1 MTYAEFLLFAHI
13 LVMSLWLG
21 AGFAMNVLIARGN
34 GNPALAGAIGPE
46 LEFFGTAVFAP
57 LTVLT
62 LITGALL
69 VEEFEY
75 DWSEPFILF
84 GLFTILVSMVMGP
97 LWMGRNSAK
106 LRATIAEHG
115 PTHADVP
122 KLKARLRGGA
132 IFLLV
137 LLVVTVLL
145 MVTKPG

>member
-1 MTYAEFLLFAHI
+1 MTYAELLLFAHV

-46 LEFFGTAVFAP
+46 LEFFGKAVFGP

-75 DWSEPFILF
+75 DWTEPFILF
-84 GLFTILVSMVMGP
+84 GLFTVLMSMIMGP
-97 LWMGRNSAK
+97 LWMGRNSAR
-106 LRATIAEHG
+106 LRAVIAEHG

-122 KLKARLRGGA
+122 RLKARLRGGA
-132 IFLLV
+132 IFLLAL
-137 LLVVTVLL
+137 LLVTVFL
-145 MVTKPG
+145 MVVKPG